1 MHDEPDNHSSPDS
14 ADRATEPA
22 ATPRADE
29 TAEEKRARQMAE
41 IKAKAAARMAAK
53 GNAPAQTETP
63 HATPETPATPRAKNI
78 SPSPDKEI
86 SQAGSLPA
94 PPHADA
100 PPSPASQ
107 AAPQAKAPSGQ
118 SRDTVMGAT
127 GASTGTADSPTTDA
141 AASAP
146 PADETP
152 EQKRARIIAEAK
164 AKAAARMAAAKGDA
178 KVGGE
183 TPGATAPPVTAT
195 TNTTTPATSD
205 EEKAARIAEARAKA
219 AAFKGATG
227 KGPTGESG
235 TTPTRPTPPAAGAAS
250 AAGAPKA
257 PVKKKEEGAKP
268 TDATN
273 HPLVARLREKLGG
286 AIVEASEFLGQLS
299 VRVSPARVVEV
310 CEFLKRDVESPF
322 DYLSDLT
329 CVHFPENADAPFE
342 IVYNLYSI
350 SANRRVRLK
359 ARTTDAA
366 GVESVTGVW
375 PAANWLEREIYD
387 LFGVQFH
394 HHPDLRRILLPPDW
408 EGHPLRKDYPL
419 EPVENNWTAKHLPE
433 FTDVQR
439 EQLEQRRAYGLEAL
453 STPNERRVR
462 DIFRAGKEVMPLD
475 RK

>member
-1 MHDEPDNHSSPDS
+1 MTDETDKPQSDDS
-14 ADRATEPA
+14 AERATGKTA
-22 ATPRADE
+22 APRTDD
-29 TAEEKRARQMAE
+29 T
-41 IKAKAAARMAAK
+41 
-53 GNAPAQTETP
+53 
-63 HATPETPATPRAKNI
+63 
-78 SPSPDKEI
+78 SPSPNHEI

-100 PPSPASQ
+100 PPSPESQ
-107 AAPQAKAPSGQ
+107 AAPQGKAPSGQ
-118 SRDTVMGAT
+118 SHDTVMGASS
-127 GASTGTADSPTTDA
+127 GDESTSATAA

-164 AKAAARMAAAKGDA
+164 AKAAAKMAAAKGNA
-178 KVGGE
+178 TAAGGE
-183 TPGATAPPVTAT
+183 TQAAAKSAGGAPSPAA
-195 TNTTTPATSD
+195 ATSD

-219 AAFKGATG
+219 AAFKQAAGEKGGATVTP
-227 KGPTGESG
+227 PTN
-235 TTPTRPTPPAAGAAS
+235 PAAGATTAAAS
-250 AAGAPKA
+250 SAGAPKA

-268 TDATN
+268 ADASH
-273 HPLVARLREKLGG
+273 HPLVKRLKESLNDTV
-286 AIVEASEFLGQLS
+286 VEATEFLGQLS
-299 VRVSPARVVEV
+299 VRVAGERIVEI
-310 CEFLKRDVESPF
+310 CDFLKRDAGTPF

-329 CVHFPENADAPFE
+329 CVHFPENASAPFE
-342 IVYNLYSI
+342 VVYNLYSI
-350 SANRRVRLK
+350 KANVRVRLK
-359 ARTTDAA
+359 VATTEAA
-366 GVESVTGVW
+366 GIESVTGVW
-375 PAANWLEREIYD
+375 PAANWLEREVYD

-394 HHPDLRRILLPPDW
+394 NHPDLRRILLPPDW